1 MISAAELTGMLAR
14 NLGVIER
21 QTGGLT
27 HADSMLQL
35 PFRGNCLNWVLGHIM
50 VYRDAML
57 KMADAEPLWDKART
71 MPYGYGSEA
80 MQADDDSVDLGVIL
94 ADLRRSQEGLKAAL
108 AALSEEQLNTGTC
121 IYGDGDNLRECLI
134 ELVWHDGY
142 HAGQTEYLRQVS
154 GVDDKVS

>member
-71 MPYGYGSEA
+71 MAYGYGSE
-80 MQADDDSVDLGVIL
+80 
-94 ADLRRSQEGLKAAL
+94 
-108 AALSEEQLNTGTC
+108 
-121 IYGDGDNLRECLI
+121 GD
-134 ELVWHDGY
+134 
-142 HAGQTEYLRQVS
+142 AG
-154 GVDDKVS
+154 